1 MNLYRFTKNII
12 YIVLLFCIL
21 ATACSRTKEISS
33 SSVITSQPE
42 ESAVEHQA
50 SLPVKTESEK
60 VDIPPPDIGEKD
72 FFKIQVLATQTYD
85 RAQEEKKRLREYTE
99 KTIFLVLEKNLWKV
113 QIGDFPAREE
123 AEKECNLL
131 QGLGWIDAWLIQ
143 FRSSIKPEKTQDQTN
158 LDLLT
163 FYTVQL
169 IATTNKTE
177 AENMLKNLTLLDITD
192 AALVKER
199 DFWKIQVGHFSDYSE
214 AVKMLNQVKKMG
226 FNDSW
231 IRERSKRLPDINN
244 NFIQPTSLSKNNTLS
259 EVKEFSSNS
268 IAVENNSLTVIIS
281 SIL

>member
-1 MNLYRFTKNII
+1 MNAYRFTKNII
-12 YIVLLFCIL
+12 YIVLLFCIF

-33 SSVITSQPE
+33 SSVFTSQPE

-50 SLPVKTESEK
+50 SLPVKTELEK
-60 VDIPPPDIGEKD
+60 ADIPPPDIGEKD

-123 AEKECNLL
+123 AEKERDLL
-131 QGLGWIDAWLIQ
+131 QGLGWIDAWLIWY
-143 FRSSIKPEKTQDQTN
+143 RSSIKPEKTQDQTT
-158 LDLLT
+158 LDTLT

-226 FNDSW
+226 FDDSW
-231 IRERSKRLPDINN
+231 ITQRSKRLPDINN
-244 NFIQPTSLSKNNTLS
+244 NFIQPASLSKNITLF
-259 EVKEFSSNS
+259 EIKEFSSNS
-268 IAVENNSLTVIIS
+268 SGVKNNSLTVII
-281 SIL
+281 